1 MSICKIK
8 SYAKIN
14 ISLSVL
20 GKLNSK
26 FHKIESLV
34 SFINLYDEIFLSE
47 LKKNKHKVI
56 FYGKFSNKIPIKNTI
71 TRLLNILDKGNLLK
85 KKKYLIKV
93 NKKIPLKSGM
103 GGGSMNASSILKY
116 FIKKNRLNLTNKQI
130 IEISNKLG
138 SDVILGM
145 EKKNTLL
152 KGNGKLIRYK
162 NKIGLYV
169 VVLKPRFGCSTET
182 IYRNIKNF
190 SKPVLNKKN
199 NSIFYISDLIKL
211 KNDLENVAFRKY
223 PILFNIKQNMLNLP
237 KVKFVRMTGSGSS
250 ILGYFN
256 SKKAS
261 LNGVKILKKKY
272 KNYWCIL
279 SKTI

>member
-1 MSICKIK
+1 MAICKIK

-26 FHKIESLV
+26 LHKIESLV

-47 LKKNKHKVI
+47 LKKNKHEVI

-71 TRLLNILDKGNLLK
+71 TRLLNILDKSNFLK

-116 FIKKNRLNLTNKQI
+116 FIKKNRLNLTNEQI
-130 IEISNKLG
+130 LEISNKLG
-138 SDVILGM
+138 SDVIFGM

-152 KGNGKLIRYK
+152 KGNGRLIRYK

-169 VVLKPRFGCSTET
+169 VILKPSFGCSTEK

-199 NSIFYISDLIKL
+199 NSIFYISNLINL

-223 PILFNIKQNMLNLP
+223 PILLNIKQNMLNLP

>member
-1 MSICKIK
+1 
-8 SYAKIN
+8 
-14 ISLSVL
+14 
-20 GKLNSK
+20 
-26 FHKIESLV
+26 
-34 SFINLYDEIFLSE
+34 
-47 LKKNKHKVI
+47 
-56 FYGKFSNKIPIKNTI
+56 
-71 TRLLNILDKGNLLK
+71 
-85 KKKYLIKV
+85 
-93 NKKIPLKSGM
+93 M

-116 FIKKNRLNLTNKQI
+116 FIKKNRLNLTNEQI
-130 IEISNKLG
+130 LEISNKLG

-152 KGNGKLIRYK
+152 QGNGKLIRYN

-169 VVLKPRFGCSTET
+169 VILKPRFGCSTEK
-182 IYRNIKNF
+182 IYKNIKNF
-190 SKPVLNKKN
+190 SKPAIDKKN
-199 NSIFYISDLIKL
+199 KSIFYISNLIKL
-211 KNDLENVAFRKY
+211 NNDLENVAFKKY
-223 PILFNIKQNMLNLP
+223 PILLNIKKNMLNLP

>member
-1 MSICKIK
+1 
-8 SYAKIN
+8 
-14 ISLSVL
+14 
-20 GKLNSK
+20 
-26 FHKIESLV
+26 
-34 SFINLYDEIFLSE
+34 
-47 LKKNKHKVI
+47 
-56 FYGKFSNKIPIKNTI
+56 
-71 TRLLNILDKGNLLK
+71 
-85 KKKYLIKV
+85 
-93 NKKIPLKSGM
+93 M

-116 FIKKNRLNLTNKQI
+116 FIKKNRLNLTSKQI
-130 IEISNKLG
+130 LEISNRLG

-169 VVLKPRFGCSTET
+169 VILKPRFGCSTEK

-190 SKPVLNKKN
+190 SRPVLNKKN
-199 NSIFYISDLIKL
+199 NSIFYISNLINL

>member
-1 MSICKIK
+1 MAICKIK

-26 FHKIESLV
+26 LHKIESLV

-47 LKKNKHKVI
+47 LKKNKHEVI

-71 TRLLNILDKGNLLK
+71 TRLLNILDKSNLLK

-116 FIKKNRLNLTNKQI
+116 FIQKNRLNLTNEQI
-130 IEISNKLG
+130 LEISNKLG

-152 KGNGKLIRYK
+152 KGNGRLIRYK

-169 VVLKPRFGCSTET
+169 VILKPSFGCSTEK

-190 SKPVLNKKN
+190 SRPVLNKKN
-199 NSIFYISDLIKL
+199 NSIFYISNLINL

-223 PILFNIKQNMLNLP
+223 PILLNIKQNMLNLP

>member
-1 MSICKIK
+1 MSISKIK

-26 FHKIESLV
+26 LHKIESLV

-71 TRLLNILDKGNLLK
+71 TRLLNILDKSNLLK

-130 IEISNKLG
+130 LKISNKLG

-169 VVLKPRFGCSTET
+169 VILKPRFGCSTEK

-190 SKPVLNKKN
+190 SRPVLNKKN
-199 NSIFYISDLIKL
+199 NSIFYISNLINL

-223 PILFNIKQNMLNLP
+223 PILLNIKQNMLNLP

>member
-1 MSICKIK
+1 MAICKIK

-26 FHKIESLV
+26 LHKIESLV

-47 LKKNKHKVI
+47 LKKNKHEVI

-71 TRLLNILDKGNLLK
+71 TRLLNILDKSNLLK

-130 IEISNKLG
+130 LEISNKLG

-169 VVLKPRFGCSTET
+169 VILKPRFGCSTEK

-190 SKPVLNKKN
+190 SRPLLNKKN
-199 NSIFYISDLIKL
+199 NSIFYISNLINL
-211 KNDLENVAFRKY
+211 KNDLENVAFKKY
-223 PILFNIKQNMLNLP
+223 PILLNIKQNMLNLP

>member
-1 MSICKIK
+1 MAICKIK

-26 FHKIESLV
+26 LHKIESLV

-47 LKKNKHKVI
+47 LKKNKHEVI

-71 TRLLNILDKGNLLK
+71 TRLLNILDKSNLLK

-116 FIKKNRLNLTNKQI
+116 FIKKNRINLTNKQI
-130 IEISNKLG
+130 LNISNKLG

-169 VVLKPRFGCSTET
+169 VILKPRFGCSTEKF
-182 IYRNIKNF
+182 YRNIKKF
-190 SKPVLNKKN
+190 SRPLLNKKN
-199 NSIFYISDLIKL
+199 NSIFYISNLINL
-211 KNDLENVAFRKY
+211 KNDLENVAFKKY
-223 PILFNIKQNMLNLP
+223 PILLNIKQNMLNLP

>member
-1 MSICKIK
+1 MSISKIK

-14 ISLSVL
+14 ISLNVL

-26 FHKIESLV
+26 LHKIESLI
-34 SFINLYDEIFLSE
+34 SFIDLYDEIFISE
-47 LKKNKHKVI
+47 IKQNKHKVI
-56 FYGKFSNKIPIKNTI
+56 FYGKFSNKIPLKNTI
-71 TRLLNILDKGNLLK
+71 TQLLNILDGSNFLE

-93 NKKIPLKSGM
+93 NKKIPIKSGM

-116 FIKKNRLNLTNKQI
+116 FIKKNRLDLTNEQI
-130 IEISNKLG
+130 LEISNKLG

-152 KGNGKLIRYK
+152 KSNGKLIRYK

-169 VVLKPRFGCSTET
+169 VILKPRFGCSTET

-199 NSIFYISDLIKL
+199 NSIFYISNLINL

-223 PILFNIKQNMLNLP
+223 PILLNIKQNMLNLP

>member
-1 MSICKIK
+1 MSISKIK

-14 ISLSVL
+14 ISLNVL

-26 FHKIESLV
+26 LHKIESLV
-34 SFINLYDEIFLSE
+34 SFIDLYDEIFLSE

-71 TRLLNILDKGNLLK
+71 TRLLNILDKSNLLK

-130 IEISNKLG
+130 LEISNKLG

-169 VVLKPRFGCSTET
+169 VILKPRFGCSTEK

-190 SKPVLNKKN
+190 SRPVLNKKN
-199 NSIFYISDLIKL
+199 NSIFYISNLINL
-211 KNDLENVAFRKY
+211 KNDLENVAFKKY
-223 PILFNIKQNMLNLP
+223 PILLNIKQNMLNLP

>member
-1 MSICKIK
+1 MAICKIK

-26 FHKIESLV
+26 LHKIESLV

-47 LKKNKHKVI
+47 LKKNKHEVI

-71 TRLLNILDKGNLLK
+71 TRLLNILDKSNLLK

-130 IEISNKLG
+130 LEISNKLG

-169 VVLKPRFGCSTET
+169 VILKPRFGCSTEK

-190 SKPVLNKKN
+190 SRPLLNKKN
-199 NSIFYISDLIKL
+199 NSIFYISNLINL

-223 PILFNIKQNMLNLP
+223 PILLNIKQNMLNLP

-272 KNYWCIL
+272 KNYWCIV

>member
-1 MSICKIK
+1 MSISKIK

-14 ISLSVL
+14 ISLGVL

-26 FHKIESLV
+26 LHKIESLI
-34 SFINLYDEIFLSE
+34 SFINLYDEIFISE
-47 LKKNKHKVI
+47 IKKNKHKVI
-56 FYGKFSNKIPIKNTI
+56 FYGKFSNKIPLKNTI
-71 TRLLNILDKGNLLK
+71 TKLLNILDKSNFLK

-169 VVLKPRFGCSTET
+169 VILKPRFGCSTEK
-182 IYRNIKNF
+182 IYRNIRNF

-199 NSIFYISDLIKL
+199 NSIFYISNLIKL

-223 PILFNIKQNMLNLP
+223 PILLNIKQNMLNLP

-261 LNGVKILKKKY
+261 LNGVKILRKKY
-272 KNYWCIL
+272 NNYWCIL

>member
-1 MSICKIK
+1 MAISKIK

-14 ISLSVL
+14 ISLGVL
-20 GKLNSK
+20 GKLSSK
-26 FHKIESLV
+26 LHKIETLI
-34 SFINLYDEIFLSE
+34 SFIDLYDEISLSE
-47 LKKNKHKVI
+47 IKKNKHKVI

-71 TRLLNILDKGNLLK
+71 TRLLNILDKSNLLK

-116 FIKKNRLNLTNKQI
+116 FIKKNRLNLKSKQI
-130 IEISNKLG
+130 LEISNRLG

-169 VVLKPRFGCSTET
+169 VILKPRFGCSTEK

-190 SKPVLNKKN
+190 SRPLLNKKN
-199 NSIFYISDLIKL
+199 NSIFYISNLINL

-223 PILFNIKQNMLNLP
+223 PILLNIKQNMLNLP